1 MYSLASRIEYCPWWN
16 IEAARTAS
24 ASPWTAPSTRCSR
37 FPTPPLAMTGTLT
50 ALLTFRV
57 SSRSKPSL
65 VPSLSIEVK
74 SISPAP
80 RPTASCA
87 HSTTSRPVDFR
98 PPLTY
103 ASQHGGS
110 EDTCLASMAT
120 TMHCEPKRR
129 AGRQDGRISQG
140 RRVQG
145 DLVRPGVQ
153 HCAHALLVSY
163 SSPDSEGNEYLLRAT
178 ISQPHDGLSLLVRGR
193 NIQEY
198 NFICTFTI
206 IESSKLNGI
215 SGIPNVH
222 KIRTLYYAALV
233 HVQARDD
240 SFQEHVNASR
250 ASFTV
255 KRPSYSDLPTITPVT
270 PTESNSPSVRRS
282 ASVVTPPDTI
292 IPMSVS
298 SASSRIERRLIPSI
312 IPSLEISV

>member
-1 MYSLASRIEYCPWWN
+1 MPGYYGLSREARDHRGVGSSLRGEGIHSLHYRGRN
-16 IEAARTAS
+16 KRRGGRARS
-24 ASPWTAPSTRCSR
+24 VERRGGQGLLELGGPGRSDHPDVLR
-37 FPTPPLAMTGTLT
+37 PLHN
-50 ALLTFRV
+50 
-57 SSRSKPSL
+57 
-65 VPSLSIEVK
+65 VPSRRLPPSVDIRL
-74 SISPAP
+74 PAQ
-80 RPTASCA
+80 RIRRYLLGINGHNHALRTETA
-87 HSTTSRPVDFR
+87 
-98 PPLTY
+98 
-103 ASQHGGS
+103 
-110 EDTCLASMAT
+110 
-120 TMHCEPKRR
+120 R
-129 AGRQDGRISQG
+129 AGRQDGRIFQG

-178 ISQPHDGLSLLVRGR
+178 MSQPHDGLSLLVRGR

-255 KRPSYSDLPTITPVT
+255 KRPSYSDLPTIT
-270 PTESNSPSVRRS
+270 
-282 ASVVTPPDTI
+282 
-292 IPMSVS
+292 
-298 SASSRIERRLIPSI
+298 
-312 IPSLEISV
+312 